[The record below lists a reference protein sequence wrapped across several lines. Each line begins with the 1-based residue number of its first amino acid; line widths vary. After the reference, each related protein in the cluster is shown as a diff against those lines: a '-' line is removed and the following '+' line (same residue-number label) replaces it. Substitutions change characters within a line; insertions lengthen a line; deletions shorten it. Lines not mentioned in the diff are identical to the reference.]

1 MTNLDSLLKSRDIT
15 FWTKVHIGKAMV
27 FPVVIYGCESWT
39 MCECPRTDV
48 FKLWYWRRLLR
59 VPWTAE
65 RSNQSILRE
74 INSEYLLEVLKLN
87 LEYFGHPMRRSD
99 SLEETLMLGKVE
111 GTKRTTEDEMVDSI
125 TDSVHMTLNK
135 LGDSEGQ
142 ESLACYNPWGCKELN
157 TTNQQNHSN
166 GRK

>member
-1 MTNLDSLLKSRDIT
+1 M
-15 FWTKVHIGKAMV
+15 
-27 FPVVIYGCESWT
+27 
-39 MCECPRTDV
+39 
-48 FKLWYWRRLLR
+48 R